1 MTIASTGYSGLRVH
15 VENVCDTFAPRIF
28 DEATS
33 CCHRSQD
40 LLDRITIS
48 AATLE
53 GMLKSSYYHV
63 MLTDYFVVQGP
74 VPDVDPLLQGLK
86 NDCHGV

>member
-1 MTIASTGYSGLRVH
+1 MTIASTGYGGLRVH
-15 VENVCDTFAPRIF
+15 IENVCDTTALRVF

-53 GMLKSSYYHV
+53 GLLK
-63 MLTDYFVVQGP
+63 F
-74 VPDVDPLLQGLK
+74 LLPSRYA
-86 NDCHGV
+86 